1 MNRIKL
7 NRTKYFFSTIILFF
21 GLFHIGLPLYAD
33 FILSFILAFLLRSW
47 VASIVTVSSLLLG
60 IIIIN
65 LAFDGEIDYS
75 AHAMLS
81 TNSDSYEPNKNIQF
95 IQPFGDLFAIGG
107 KKDELVEIIQ
117 ERDIEF
123 VTDSEGHRN
132 RRFYDAPSY
141 ILVGDSF
148 IVGNGTTQPDI
159 LSEKLNT
166 LLDEDIYSLSYPLNP
181 AGYEA
186 KFNKYNDV
194 LSGGRNVLLFYF
206 EGNDFMVNYP
216 TTDGVNRE
224 ILSLRSVKQLI
235 YKLEDFKSIYLKK
248 VYPKSFRFS
257 KVVNRKSRLSYSII
271 ESLVLGTD
279 DAQYVPQVVVEEIG
293 GQKVGFLKSYNDVS
307 NVKNLDTYIWS
318 EKKLLDRIKYV
329 FFIPTKYR
337 VYHDL
342 DENLPLQILSD
353 RYNKLGVRVI
363 NLTPILKNEAKEKLE
378 INEFV
383 YWRDDTHWNGTG
395 ISIVADYIVDLLLS
409 STHKLRTPIQ
419 N

>member
-132 RRFYDAPSY
+132 RRFYDA
-141 ILVGDSF
+141 
-148 IVGNGTTQPDI
+148 
-159 LSEKLNT
+159 
-166 LLDEDIYSLSYPLNP
+166 
-181 AGYEA
+181 
-186 KFNKYNDV
+186 
-194 LSGGRNVLLFYF
+194 
-206 EGNDFMVNYP
+206 
-216 TTDGVNRE
+216 
-224 ILSLRSVKQLI
+224 
-235 YKLEDFKSIYLKK
+235 
-248 VYPKSFRFS
+248 
-257 KVVNRKSRLSYSII
+257 
-271 ESLVLGTD
+271 
-279 DAQYVPQVVVEEIG
+279 
-293 GQKVGFLKSYNDVS
+293 
-307 NVKNLDTYIWS
+307 
-318 EKKLLDRIKYV
+318 
-329 FFIPTKYR
+329 
-337 VYHDL
+337 
-342 DENLPLQILSD
+342 
-353 RYNKLGVRVI
+353 
-363 NLTPILKNEAKEKLE
+363 
-378 INEFV
+378 
-383 YWRDDTHWNGTG
+383 
-395 ISIVADYIVDLLLS
+395 
-409 STHKLRTPIQ
+409 
-419 N
+419 